1 MVDRALPVTE
11 DELHAYVDAELAAER
26 RSAVEAWLVS
36 HPEDAARVTAW
47 RAQAEQIRARYDEAA
62 IGPNERFDLDRLAR
76 GERRWIRRAV
86 AAAVLMFVLG
96 GISGW
101 FAHMMLDGTS
111 TAAKTITADAIDAH
125 NLYVVE
131 VRHPVEVPGAEAA
144 HLTAWLSKRLGYEL
158 RAPNLTPV
166 GLQLV
171 GGRLLP
177 ADKGGAAFLMYE
189 GSTGERYTLYCAR
202 AEAPESALRYRAAGA
217 VAAYYWFDDN
227 RAYVI
232 SGPADR
238 NRLLKVAQ
246 SVYDQLEPGPKGID

>member
-11 DELHAYVDAELAAER
+11 DELHAYVDGELPAER
-26 RSAVEAWLVS
+26 RSAVETWLVS

-47 RAQAEQIRARYDEAA
+47 RAQAEQIRARYDEVA
-62 IGPNERFDLDRLAR
+62 IGPSERFDLDRLAR
-76 GERRWIRRAV
+76 GERRWTHRAV

-96 GISGW
+96 GVSGW
-101 FAHMMLDGTS
+101 FAHMMLDGTPPS
-111 TAAKTITADAIDAH
+111 AKTVTADAIDAH

-158 RAPNLTPV
+158 RAPNLAPV
-166 GLQLV
+166 GLRLV

-189 GSTGERYTLYCAR
+189 GPTGERYTLYCAR
-202 AEAPESALRYRAAGA
+202 SGAPESALRYRAAGA
-217 VAAYYWFDDN
+217 VAAYYWFDDS

-238 NRLLKVAQ
+238 DRLLKVAQ
-246 SVYDQLEPGPKGID
+246 SVYDQLEAGPRGID